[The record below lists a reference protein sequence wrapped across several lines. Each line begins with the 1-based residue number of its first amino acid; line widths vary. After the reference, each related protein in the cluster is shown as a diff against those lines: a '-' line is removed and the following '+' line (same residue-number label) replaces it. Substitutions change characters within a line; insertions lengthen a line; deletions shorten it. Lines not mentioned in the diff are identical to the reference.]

1 MKLKKRKIKKLRMGG
16 ILLRSTKVIPAK
28 KGKGSYRRDKRFDQL
43 PSYFFLLFAANFI
56 FSLVSSDIILPL

>member
-43 PSYFFLLFAANFI
+43 PSFF
-56 FSLVSSDIILPL
+56 